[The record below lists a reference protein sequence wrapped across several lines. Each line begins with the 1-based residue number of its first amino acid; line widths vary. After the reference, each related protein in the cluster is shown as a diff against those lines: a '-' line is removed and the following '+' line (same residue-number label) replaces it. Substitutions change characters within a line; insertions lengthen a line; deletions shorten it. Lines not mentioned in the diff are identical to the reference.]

1 MTPIVR
7 YFSLVGLFCANILM
21 GTAFAIAEM
30 RAVAMTHMSMA
41 VILVGLLMSEGEPN
55 NDRKARK

>member
-21 GTAFAIAEM
+21 GMAFAIAQM
-30 RAVAMTHMSMA
+30 SAVAMTHMSMG
-41 VILVGLLMSEGEPN
+41 VIVLGLLMSEGESERGN
-55 NDRKARK
+55 KAKK